1 MIAYLEGKLFQ
12 VERDS
17 LILLTHGVGYQVYVS
32 RPTLE
37 SLPPIGTEISLFI
50 HTLIREDAQLLF
62 GFSNSQEKTLFLYLI
77 QVNSV
82 GPKLALALLSGLT
95 VPELASAIHRED
107 ILALTA
113 IPGIGKRTAERLI
126 VDLKDKL
133 LGLII
138 TEAESPP
145 LHNAIHATKT
155 EEAISALVNLGYS
168 RQEAQRALQTL
179 PSEENWTLE
188 LLVKAGLKAL
198 S

>member
-12 VERDS
+12 VERDF
-17 LILLTHGVGYQVYVS
+17 LILITHGVGYQVYVS

-37 SLPPIGTEISLFI
+37 SLPPMGTEISLFI

-62 GFSNSQEKTLFLYLI
+62 GFSSVQEKTLFLHLI

-82 GPKLALALLSGLT
+82 GPKLALALLSGLSA
-95 VPELASAIHRED
+95 PELATAIHQED
-107 ILALTA
+107 LLALTA

-133 LGLII
+133 LGLM
-138 TEAESPP
+138 
-145 LHNAIHATKT
+145 AIEPTVLPHRGPIQATQT

-179 PSEENWTLE
+179 PFEENWTLE